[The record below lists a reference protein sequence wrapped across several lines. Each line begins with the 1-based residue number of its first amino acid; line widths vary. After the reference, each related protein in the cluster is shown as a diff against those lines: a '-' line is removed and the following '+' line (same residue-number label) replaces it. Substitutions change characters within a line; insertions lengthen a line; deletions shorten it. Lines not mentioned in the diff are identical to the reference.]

1 MANTAPKSA
10 AKTAPSVPQQRVE
23 LNPAKKRFFS
33 LDNLRTLVLLI
44 LFIKT
49 TPSDKLETEAHASW
63 ADAFWT
69 FMQGDNIALFESIM
83 AFHANLEV
91 PNVYKDKSGNW
102 NLTKSGLALAT
113 TILSTN
119 FKSSQKGINAVEVA
133 KTSTPPYLL
142 AVGATLFQSGAEKF
156 MSNPEFVPSE
166 SLLYG
171 GKDKPGMISFL
182 SYVINL
188 ADQWGVL
195 DEILDVELGCEL
207 KPLPDAEEVAA

>member
-10 AKTAPSVPQQRVE
+10 AKTAPSVPQRVE
-23 LNPAKKRFFS
+23 LNPSKKRFFS

-49 TPSDKLETEAHASW
+49 TPDDKLETPEHASW
-63 ADAFWT
+63 ADGFWAFI
-69 FMQGDNIALFESIM
+69 QSDNVKLFESIM

-91 PNVYKDKSGNW
+91 PNVYKSKEGNW

-119 FKSSQKGINAVEVA
+119 FKTSQKGINAVEVA

-156 MSNPEFVPSE
+156 MSNPDFVPSE

-182 SYVINL
+182 SYVVNL